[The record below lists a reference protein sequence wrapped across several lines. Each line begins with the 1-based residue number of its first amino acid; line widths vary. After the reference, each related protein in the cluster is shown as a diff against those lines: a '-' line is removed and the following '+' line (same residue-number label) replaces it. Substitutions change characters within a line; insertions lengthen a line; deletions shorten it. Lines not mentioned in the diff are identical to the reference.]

1 MLRVGQNTRRAGLIA
16 ASVLGAG
23 AVLLLVA
30 MAVLPLLL
38 PAAELRRV
46 AAQALAGSTGQEVEI
61 LGEPAIRLFPSPR
74 VVLGKVSFP
83 LSAGQSLDAEN
94 VVTRLDLIQL
104 LAGRVAVN
112 DVIVEH
118 PTLVLTG
125 EGVAPALG
133 IASVLAATDRPELRI
148 VDGTIAWRSSSGLTR
163 ELVSGITASLDRVL
177 DHAGIAVAI
186 QFDWREQPVNGTL
199 FIDDITAFMAGT
211 PAPLRIAL
219 ATDGAKARFQGRG
232 ALGRSPVMSPVMDG
246 TVSAEADS
254 LRALFDWAGVDA
266 PTRNGFGAFSLVSR
280 LTLEKGEVALADA
293 SVALDGNRGD
303 GGLLVKVSGPRPLIQ
318 GTFAADRISLAPYG
332 AARLTANDRQ
342 GWDRG
347 PIDLSGL
354 GYCDLDLRLSA
365 ARVDVGDTEFSTVA
379 ASAVLSGGRLVV
391 ALGEARGWGG
401 LLRASLTLVP
411 AAPDVSGAGAIR
423 PAGAEV
429 RIEAEAT
436 DVDLARALDDVGG
449 FRRIDGTGS
458 VQIDV
463 AGAGRTIEGIAANL
477 QGSAS
482 LTAANGYLNGF
493 DVALLL
499 QRIERRPLSAVSD
512 WRGGRTG
519 FAELNGR
526 IAIGDGIGTVEEL
539 AMRGAK
545 AQIDMTGSLSIA
557 QRTLDLVG
565 HASLPATGSTRA
577 GGIDLPFSVRG
588 PWDEPRI
595 MADPLS
601 LIERSGAA
609 LPLLEA
615 VKNRAPGAEAERA
628 LDGRAAPDARQ
639 APAN

>member
-1 MLRVGQNTRRAGLIA
+1 MLRVGQNARRAGLIA
-16 ASVLGAG
+16 ASTLGA
-23 AVLLLVA
+23 AAALLLVA

-38 PAAELRRV
+38 PPAELRRV
-46 AAQALAGSTGQEVEI
+46 AAQALAGSTGQRVEI

-83 LSAGQSLDAEN
+83 LPAGQSLDAEN

-125 EGVAPALG
+125 EGMAPALG
-133 IASVLAATDRPELRI
+133 IAPVLAATDRPELRI

-177 DHAGIAVAI
+177 DHAGIAVAV
-186 QFDWREQPVNGTL
+186 QFDWREQPVNATL

-211 PAPLRIAL
+211 PAPLRFGL
-219 ATDGAKARFQGRG
+219 ATDSAKARFHGRG
-232 ALGRSPVMSPVMDG
+232 ALGKSPTMEG
-246 TVSAEADS
+246 AVSAEADS
-254 LRALFDWAGVDA
+254 LRDLFDWAGIEV
-266 PTRNGFGAFSLVSR
+266 PTRSGFGAFSLTSR
-280 LTLEKGEVALADA
+280 LALEKGEVALTEA
-293 SVALDGNRGD
+293 SLDLDGNRSD
-303 GGLLVKVSGPRPLIQ
+303 GGLLVKVSGARPLIQ

-332 AARLTANDRQ
+332 AMRLTAGDRR

-347 PIDLSGL
+347 PVDLSAL
-354 GYCDLDLRLSA
+354 STCDLDLRLSA
-365 ARVDVGDTEFSTVA
+365 ARVEVGDTELSTVA
-379 ASAVLSGGRLVV
+379 ASAVLSAGRLVV

-401 LLRASLTLVP
+401 LLRASLTLAP
-411 AAPDVSGAGAIR
+411 AAPDAPGAHARR
-423 PAGAEV
+423 PAGAEL
-429 RIEAEAT
+429 RLEAEAT
-436 DVDLARALDDVGG
+436 DVDLARALDDIGG
-449 FRRIDGTGS
+449 FRRIDGTGTL
-458 VQIDV
+458 QLDV
-463 AGAGRTIEGIAANL
+463 SGAGRSIQDMAANL
-477 QGSAS
+477 QGSAA

-493 DVALLL
+493 DVAQLL
-499 QRIERRPLSAVSD
+499 QRIERRPLSTASD

-519 FAELNGR
+519 FAELGGR
-526 IAIGDGIGTVEEL
+526 IAISDGVGTVEEL
-539 AMRGAK
+539 VMRGSR

-557 QRTLDLVG
+557 QRSLDLAG
-565 HASLPATGSTRA
+565 HASLPAAKGAKT

-588 PWDEPRI
+588 PWDEPSI

-615 VKNRAPGAEAERA
+615 VKGRSAAPALERA
-628 LDGRAAPDARQ
+628 IDGGTVPEPQ
-639 APAN
+639 QTPAN